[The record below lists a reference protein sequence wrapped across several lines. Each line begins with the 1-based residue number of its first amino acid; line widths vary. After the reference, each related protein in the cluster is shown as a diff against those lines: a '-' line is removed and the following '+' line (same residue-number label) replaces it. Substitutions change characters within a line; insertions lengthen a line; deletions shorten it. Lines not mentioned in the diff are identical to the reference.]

1 MSTKRALVVDDS
13 KSARFAMRKF
23 LEGNGYQVETAES
36 AEEAYAFLNKNQPD
50 VIFLDHVMPGI
61 DGLDALRTLK
71 QDTRTSALP
80 VVLCSSNE
88 DVDFAKQARARG
100 AMDVL
105 LKPPSSQQI
114 SQVLKQLSAP
124 IVMPPAASS
133 KAAEKK
139 PASDVPVAAAP
150 APTSKVQPIRIPESA
165 IEQAVLK
172 TLREAITANPPSAT
186 TTAPSRPSPVLSSHL
201 GGVPNLQLPAPRP
214 DALRE
219 EMERRLQKITQDLYV
234 QLAETRAQ
242 LAHLDGELRR
252 EPQMRD
258 AVNEVLNEH
267 IGVLSQHFE
276 MRANKLRSELDEL
289 LQAQNNR
296 IEQMNLE
303 LREAIATQAQAISER
318 VVLSA
323 ASRISDQI
331 AESILKALKPAS
343 SSRAA

>member
-114 SQVLKQLSAP
+114 SQVLKQLNAP
-124 IVMPPAASS
+124 IVMPPAVSS

-172 TLREAITANPPSAT
+172 TLREAITANPPSA
-186 TTAPSRPSPVLSSHL
+186 AAASPSRPSPVLSSHL
-201 GGVPNLQLPAPRP
+201 GGVPNLQLPPPRP

-252 EPQMRD
+252 EPQMRN
-258 AVNEVLNEH
+258 AINEVLNEH
-267 IGVLSQHFE
+267 IGALSQHFE
-276 MRANKLRSELDEL
+276 MRANKLRGELDEL

-296 IEQMNLE
+296 IEQLNAE

>member
-186 TTAPSRPSPVLSSHL
+186 AAAPSRPSPVLSSHL
-201 GGVPNLQLPAPRP
+201 GGVPNLQLPTPRP

-252 EPQMRD
+252 DPQMRD

-267 IGVLSQHFE
+267 IGALSQHFE